1 MPKKIIINENQEKL
15 LGIKL
20 QEAALDSFSLQELSN
35 ISSFRG
41 RVQYCRQMLGF
52 PIGNGSSRITFQID
66 DEKVLKLAKN
76 EKGIAQN
83 ETEWDPLASQN
94 YGMIPKLFECDENYN
109 WIIVEYVLPAK
120 KADFQ
125 ECLGVSFDTYL
136 KFVITVY
143 NQYARR
149 KPYYATLSDE
159 EYDYL
164 YENNQWFQDL
174 YYYMADYQL
183 PYGDLIRIA
192 NLGMC
197 MRNGEPTIVIL
208 DSGLND
214 DVWNRYYKR

>member
-1 MPKKIIINENQEKL
+1 MHYKNKEKMPKKIIINENQEKL

-94 YGMIPKLFECDENYN
+94 YGMIVSKNDE
-109 WIIVEYVLPAK
+109 IH
-120 KADFQ
+120 
-125 ECLGVSFDTYL
+125 
-136 KFVITVY
+136 
-143 NQYARR
+143 
-149 KPYYATLSDE
+149 
-159 EYDYL
+159 
-164 YENNQWFQDL
+164 
-174 YYYMADYQL
+174 
-183 PYGDLIRIA
+183 
-192 NLGMC
+192 
-197 MRNGEPTIVIL
+197 
-208 DSGLND
+208 
-214 DVWNRYYKR
+214 

>member
-1 MPKKIIINENQEKL
+1 M
-15 LGIKL
+15 
-20 QEAALDSFSLQELSN
+20 
-35 ISSFRG
+35 
-41 RVQYCRQMLGF
+41 
-52 PIGNGSSRITFQID
+52 
-66 DEKVLKLAKN
+66 
-76 EKGIAQN
+76 
-83 ETEWDPLASQN
+83 
-94 YGMIPKLFECDENYN
+94 
-109 WIIVEYVLPAK
+109 
-120 KADFQ
+120 
-125 ECLGVSFDTYL
+125 

-143 NQYARR
+143 NQYARQ
-149 KPYYATLSDE
+149 KAYYATLSDE

-214 DVWNRYYKR
+214 DVLNKYYR